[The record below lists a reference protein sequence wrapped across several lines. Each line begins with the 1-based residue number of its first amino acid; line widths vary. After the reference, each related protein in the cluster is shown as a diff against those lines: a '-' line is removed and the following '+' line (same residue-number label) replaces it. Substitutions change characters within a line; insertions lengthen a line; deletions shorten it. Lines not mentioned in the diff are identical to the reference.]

1 MLAVL
6 SIRAY
11 VRASDAVIEKT
22 TRPDSILQLI
32 LFFWLS
38 FVELDDITKLVFG
51 IGKVS
56 KVSIPRMVMAYIHV
70 VVAGVV
76 VVGRDV

>member
-70 VVAGVV
+70 VVAVVV